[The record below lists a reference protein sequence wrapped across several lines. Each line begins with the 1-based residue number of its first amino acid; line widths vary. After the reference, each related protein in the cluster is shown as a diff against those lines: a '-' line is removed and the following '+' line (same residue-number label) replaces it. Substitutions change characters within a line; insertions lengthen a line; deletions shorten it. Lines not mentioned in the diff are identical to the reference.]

1 MTDQEWTQELLGI
14 LEGTAW
20 QVEVAKVAQD
30 RMTTYAEVRHKRS
43 GEEKTVRLNRERFAT
58 REARVDEIRRQLEA
72 E

>member
-20 QVEVAKVAQD
+20 QVQVAKVAQD
-30 RMTTYAEVRHKRS
+30 RTTTYAEVRHKRS
-43 GEEKTVRLNRERFAT
+43 GEEKTVRLTRDRFTT
-58 REARVDEIRRQLEA
+58 RESRVDEIRRQLEA